1 MMKDLKCDVS
11 RSVLEKKRERDDRKE
26 REKEEEEEKGGGG
39 IILITPPKTTQ
50 APIDFIPPLSSH
62 PETLYVQYGVHAKQI
77 GCGHNCSRPKL
88 TLRRTGAERE
98 RRRCQSPPFAATLT
112 CYAVHTYSTIQSGL

>member
-1 MMKDLKCDVS
+1 MMKDLKCDVC

-62 PETLYVQYGVHAKQI
+62 PETLYVQYGVH
-77 GCGHNCSRPKL
+77 SRVQKL
-88 TLRRTGAERE
+88 DTLVDTSEKPLMERGPTTPI
-98 RRRCQSPPFAATLT
+98 CCATWT
-112 CYAVHTYSTIQSGL
+112 PSSH